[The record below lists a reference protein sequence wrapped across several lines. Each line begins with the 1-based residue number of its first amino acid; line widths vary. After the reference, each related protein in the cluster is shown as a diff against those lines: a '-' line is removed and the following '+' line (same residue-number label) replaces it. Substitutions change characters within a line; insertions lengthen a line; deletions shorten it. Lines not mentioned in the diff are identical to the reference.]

1 MDGPMIDR
9 RTAIRG
15 LVGKGLVGLA
25 VSGALV
31 SLTSGPA
38 FALSLDEARASG
50 FVGEGRNGYVAVMA
64 GAPGEV
70 RQLVDQ
76 VNAARRQQYQAIA
89 SGNGTNLATVEAL
102 AGRQLIER
110 AGPGTF
116 VEATP
121 GGWVRK

>member
-1 MDGPMIDR
+1 MIDR

-15 LVGKGLVGLA
+15 LASNGLLGVTVA
-25 VSGALV
+25 SALV
-31 SLTSGPA
+31 ALTSGRA
-38 FALSLDEARASG
+38 FALTLDEARASG
-50 FVGEGRNGYVAVMA
+50 LVGEGRNGYVVAMG
-64 GAPGEV
+64 GASGEV

-76 VNAARRQQYQAIA
+76 VNAARRQQYQSIA

-110 AGPGTF
+110 AAPGTF